1 MREHLHAVA
10 LDNGADEAETKVI
23 ISGLC
28 NVYTHYIT
36 TFEEYQRQRYEAAST
51 LYGPLTL
58 LAHMDQYKYLLEN
71 LIAVIYY

>member
-1 MREHLHAVA
+1 MREVA
-10 LDNGADEAETKVI
+10 IAAGEDPDKTKVM

-51 LYGPLTL
+51 LFGPLTL
-58 LAHMDQYKYLLEN
+58 LAHMQQYKS
-71 LIAVIYY
+71 LIQSLIRVGR